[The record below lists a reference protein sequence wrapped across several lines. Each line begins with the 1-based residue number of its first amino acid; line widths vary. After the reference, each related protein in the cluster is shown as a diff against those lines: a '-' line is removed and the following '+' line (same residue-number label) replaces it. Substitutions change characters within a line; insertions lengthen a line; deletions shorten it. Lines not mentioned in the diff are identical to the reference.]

1 MGRRIS
7 DIIWNFSFQ
16 GCVIHLLWP
25 WSHFWRMKMKSLWR
39 KNNEKRSPFVFAKQ
53 VTFSRTRKVSTN
65 KDTIKKFSKFASLTT
80 IYYRGYYV
88 GPQSFIRICTEVQ
101 FLLKFWRRQYVRIKD
116 RNSWPPQKN
125 DLKREIPSLPNLY
138 NITNIN
144 IKAFC
149 IMQNLVTQWFL
160 IKLWCGEKRIRQT
173 F

>member
-7 DIIWNFSFQ
+7 DIVWNFSFQ

-39 KNNEKRSPFVFAKQ
+39 KNNEKRSLFVFAKQ

-65 KDTIKKFSKFASLTT
+65 KDTIKKFSKFASLTS

-101 FLLKFWRRQYVRIKD
+101 FLLKFEAKKAICTHKRSKFMATLKNTILSVRSHLS
-116 RNSWPPQKN
+116 R
-125 DLKREIPSLPNLY
+125 
-138 NITNIN
+138 T
-144 IKAFC
+144 C
-149 IMQNLVTQWFL
+149 I
-160 IKLWCGEKRIRQT
+160 I
-173 F
+173 

>member
-7 DIIWNFSFQ
+7 DIVWNFSFQ

-39 KNNEKRSPFVFAKQ
+39 KNNEKRSLFVFAKQ

-65 KDTIKKFSKFASLTT
+65 KDTIKKFSKFASLTS

-101 FLLKFWRRQYVRIKD
+101 FLLKFWGQEGNMCAWKIEIHGHPKKTILSVRSHLS
-116 RNSWPPQKN
+116 R
-125 DLKREIPSLPNLY
+125 
-138 NITNIN
+138 T
-144 IKAFC
+144 C
-149 IMQNLVTQWFL
+149 I
-160 IKLWCGEKRIRQT
+160 I
-173 F
+173 